1 MGIKI
6 TASRSFDMNALNFS
20 NLLYGYTTIATVS
33 TYQLTYTNGAKDV
46 FKGTGFKYDGADI
59 PISGTVTSFTEY
71 LGSTKLFSLEGLNVS
86 VKSIVKAAFSDTI
99 RDDAALVDVVLK
111 GNDKVTGSS
120 YADFLFA
127 GDGNDV
133 INGGGGTDVI
143 LSGPGADD
151 LYGGS
156 GTDYFVFAFKEH
168 STVSTKA
175 RDTIF
180 DFTSADRIDLSY
192 IDANSKLAGDQSF
205 TFVGTKG
212 FSGRSGE
219 LRYEKKASDT
229 LIYGDMNGDKKADF
243 MIHLD
248 DAVTMKAGYFFL

>member
-20 NLLYGYTTIATVS
+20 NLLYGYTTAKTS
-33 TYQLTYTNGAKDV
+33 TTYQLTYTNGAKDV
-46 FKGTGFKYDGADI
+46 FKGTGFKYDAYGI
-59 PISGTVTSFTEY
+59 PTAGTVKSFTEY
-71 LGSTKLFSLEGLNVS
+71 DGSTKLFSLEGLNVS
-86 VKSIVKAAFSDTI
+86 VKSIVKAAFTESINDDLVLVDTI
-99 RDDAALVDVVLK
+99 LK
-111 GNDKVTGSS
+111 GNDKVTGSA

-127 GDGNDV
+127 GGGNDV
-133 INGGGGTDVI
+133 IKGGGGSDVI

-156 GTDYFVFAFKEH
+156 GADYFVFAFKEH

-192 IDANSKLAGDQSF
+192 IDANSKLFGDQSF
-205 TFVGTKG
+205 KFVGTKG
-212 FSGRSGE
+212 FSGKAGE
-219 LRYEKKASDT
+219 LRYDKKASDT

-243 MIHLD
+243 AIHLD